1 MQPVTTGGKKRRK
14 RPTNGAASMVKIPA
28 PITAPQTPAKPTSG
42 LLPMAMTGPTLLKA
56 TPWRIGRRTPNFQKP
71 TVCRIVAMPEQN
83 SVVLISTTVSAWD
96 IFKALATINGT
107 AMAPMYETAMCCK
120 PRVSICRTDN
130 TWSTGW
136 RVETGF
142 EGVVADDM
150 GKHL

>member
-1 MQPVTTGGKKRRK
+1 MQPVTTGGKNRRK
-14 RPTNGAASMVKIPA
+14 RPTNGAISMVKIPA

-42 LLPMAMTGPTLLKA
+42 LLPMAITGPTLLNA
-56 TPWRIGRRTPNFQKP
+56 TPWRIGKRTPNFQKP
-71 TVCRIVAMPEQN
+71 TVCSRVAMPEQN

>member
-1 MQPVTTGGKKRRK
+1 
-14 RPTNGAASMVKIPA
+14 
-28 PITAPQTPAKPTSG
+28 
-42 LLPMAMTGPTLLKA
+42 
-56 TPWRIGRRTPNFQKP
+56 
-71 TVCRIVAMPEQN
+71 MPEQN

-107 AMAPMYETAMCCK
+107 AMAPMYETAMCCR

-136 RVETGF
+136 RTETGL